1 MYSEL
6 DNAWTVN
13 GTPIYRPSE
22 GGVNI
27 GHDNIVSSD
36 SGRDEAGYMHIRWVR
51 RDVRKVNFTY
61 NKLTGNQV
69 AYLRNLL
76 QGNEFTFAYPDG
88 DGTESFSAYCGRMS
102 YDQFRLDLH
111 EDEGGTY
118 TNVQVD
124 VVEM

>member
-6 DNAWTVN
+6 DNGWTVN

-51 RDVRKVNFTY
+51 TDVRKVSFTY

-69 AYLRNLL
+69 AYLVNLM
-76 QGNEFTFAYPDG
+76 QGKEFTFAYEEAG
-88 DGTESFSAYCGRMS
+88 GRESFPGYCGKIT
-102 YDQFRLDLH
+102 YDQKRLDLYA
-111 EDEGGTY
+111 DEGGVY
-118 TNVQVD
+118 TNVQVN

>member
-1 MYSEL
+1 MYSVL
-6 DNAWTVN
+6 DSGWTVN

-36 SGRDEAGYMHIRWVR
+36 SGRDEAGFMHITWVR
-51 RDVRKVNFTY
+51 TDVRKVSLTY

-69 AYLRNLL
+69 NYMVNLM
-76 QGNEFTFAYPDG
+76 QGKEFTFAYPDG
-88 DGTESFSAYCGRMS
+88 NDVIIFSGYCGKIT
-102 YDQFRLDLH
+102 YDQKRLDLH
-111 EDEGGTY
+111 ANEGGVY
-118 TNVQVD
+118 TNVQIN

>member
-6 DNAWTVN
+6 DYGWTVN

-51 RDVRKVNFTY
+51 TDVRKVSFTY
-61 NKLTGNQV
+61 TKLTGDQV
-69 AYLRNLL
+69 KYLVDLM
-76 QGNEFTFAYPDG
+76 QGKEFTFGYEDAG
-88 DGTESFSAYCGRMS
+88 ERKSMNGYCGKIS
-102 YDQFRLDLH
+102 YDQKRLDRYAS
-111 EDEGGTY
+111 DGGVY
-118 TNVQVD
+118 TNIQVN
-124 VVEM
+124 VVEI